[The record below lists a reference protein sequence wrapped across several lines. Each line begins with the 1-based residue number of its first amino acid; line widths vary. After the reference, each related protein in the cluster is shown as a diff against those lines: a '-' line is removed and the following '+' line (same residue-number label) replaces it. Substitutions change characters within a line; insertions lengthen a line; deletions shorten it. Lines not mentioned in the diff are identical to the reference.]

1 MVVDAL
7 GGGSLNLIRK
17 GFWTLVFRALGAGL
31 TLFSTVIFARVLGV
45 DDFGLFSLG
54 LTIITITSILVRAGM
69 DNVVLKQVA
78 AHSNQDEEI
87 SNGYIYSSLI
97 LICGNGLIVS
107 VIIWVLADTLS
118 LNVFNKPDLGGF
130 LQLLSLVIVP
140 MSVAF
145 ILGETNKALGRTA
158 YAAFLQAVLPIFITL
173 TVFSVLS
180 IIEIVSLG
188 TIGFAVIFGYLGSAL
203 ASAKSLL
210 LNIVSI
216 KRIKVRLFDLYRQ
229 GFPMLLVS
237 AGAMVMSW
245 ADTITLGIFCSASD
259 VGVYFAAS
267 RTALV
272 TTLILVAVNAVSGP
286 IYARLHKE
294 GKIEEIAT
302 LAKKSS
308 MLLLLIV
315 MLPTS
320 FLLLFPEWVMHW
332 FGEGFSLGAS
342 ILMVLT
348 VGQLVN
354 VTCGSV
360 GCLLVMTGNEK
371 IMRNIILITAAMNII
386 LNVLLVREYGPIG
399 VAYATAFSTVM
410 WNIWAMVSVKK
421 RLGFWMFG
429 YNG

>member
-97 LICGNGLIVS
+97 LICSNGLIVS

-203 ASAKSLL
+203 TSAKSLL

-342 ILMVLT
+342 ILVVLT